1 MKFIAY
7 SFAALV
13 LSAGAAQAQDADA
26 PAPEADVPADAAP
39 ADPGPP
45 APSAP
50 EPADP
55 AADAG
60 AATADSV
67 SDADIDSFAKATVK
81 LQAIQA
87 DTSIADDQKQ
97 SQMQAAVTE
106 SGLDPAKYNEI
117 GKAAQADPALRDKVR
132 TAMAKHAG
140 QTEG

>member
-1 MKFIAY
+1 MKLFMY

-13 LSAGAAQAQDADA
+13 FSTGVAQAQDSAA
-26 PAPEADVPADAAP
+26 PADAAE
-39 ADPGPP
+39 PP
-45 APSAP
+45 APAA
-50 EPADP
+50 EGPAAP

-60 AATADSV
+60 AAVAV
-67 SDADIDSFAKATVK
+67 SDSDIDSFAKATVK

-97 SQMQAAVTE
+97 TKMQAAVTE